1 MGGGTGERGVK
12 SLIVL
17 DNEAVQAMGSP
28 AHPKHQRVLS
38 LVQVVAQ
45 RKRRAAEVAL
55 AVPTTVRA
63 QAGWD
68 RTVAAWAL
76 ANRLRVA
83 DEALGRAEANVAAQ
97 IRAATGVP
105 VADAH
110 LGAVLQGSKAQRVT
124 VLTSDPG
131 DVAAVAGSRAVTI
144 VRI

>member
-17 DNEAVQAMGSP
+17 DNEAVQALGYDLDE
-28 AHPKHQRVLS
+28 AQVLS

-97 IRAATGVP
+97 IRAATGVS

>member
-83 DEALGRAEANVAAQ
+83 DEALGRAEANVAVRSGRL
-97 IRAATGVP
+97 RACPWPTP
-105 VADAH
+105 TSERFSK
-110 LGAVLQGSKAQRVT
+110 GARRRG
-124 VLTSDPG
+124 
-131 DVAAVAGSRAVTI
+131 
-144 VRI
+144 